1 MISSQTTQTKKPIPR
16 IIVYCHRGTG
26 VIHIYDEHLK
36 LYRYGI
42 MTEQNA
48 IAQFRIDTKQKHK
61 QLDIVRIMP

>member
-1 MISSQTTQTKKPIPR
+1 MISSQTQTPKKPIPR

-26 VIHIYDEHLK
+26 VIHIYDEQLK

-48 IAQFRIDTKQKHK
+48 IAQFRIDTHQKHK

>member
-1 MISSQTTQTKKPIPR
+1 MISSQTTQPKQPIPR
-16 IIVYCHRGTG
+16 IIVYHNRVTG
-26 VIHIYDEHLK
+26 VIHIYDEQLK